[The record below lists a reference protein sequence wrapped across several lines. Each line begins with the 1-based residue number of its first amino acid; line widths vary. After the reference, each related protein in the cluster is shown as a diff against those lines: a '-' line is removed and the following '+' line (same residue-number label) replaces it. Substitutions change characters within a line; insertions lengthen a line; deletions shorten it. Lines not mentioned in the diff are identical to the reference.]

1 MTTLVVVLA
10 VFCGS
15 MIILQVTIAVRSRRL
30 QKRRIQR
37 LGGPLGE
44 AVASGDRVVAYFYS
58 PSCTESREQTPII
71 ESLQGEYEN
80 IFKVDVGE
88 HFDAAR
94 AFGVKT
100 TPTTIIVEGGKM
112 VEVLIGPRNEERLR
126 EALL

>member
-1 MTTLVVVLA
+1 MTTLAVVLA
-10 VFCGS
+10 IFCAL
-15 MIILQVTIAVRSRRL
+15 MIILQITIAVRSRRL
-30 QKRRIQR
+30 QKRRLQR

-44 AVASGDRVVAYFYS
+44 AVASGDRLLAYFYS
-58 PSCTESREQTPII
+58 PSCTESRQQTPII
-71 ESLQGEYEN
+71 DTLQGEYEN

-100 TPTTIIVEGGKM
+100 TPTPRIVEGGKV
-112 VEVLIGPRNEERLR
+112 VEVLIGPRNEDRLR